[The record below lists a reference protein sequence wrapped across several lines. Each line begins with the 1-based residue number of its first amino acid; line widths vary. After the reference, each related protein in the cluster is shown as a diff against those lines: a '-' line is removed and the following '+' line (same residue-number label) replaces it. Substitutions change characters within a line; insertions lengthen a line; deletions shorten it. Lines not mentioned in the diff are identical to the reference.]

1 MAKASRSVTHLLLE
15 YDEAVDAA
23 YLQVSDVPWHHQ
35 DRLDDSRG
43 INYGADGSV
52 IGIELLSPSRIG
64 VNLDGLPYAADVER
78 VMRSRGFQIRGS
90 AD

>member
-1 MAKASRSVTHLLLE
+1 MAQASRPVTHLLLE

-35 DRLDDSRG
+35 RRLDDSRG
-43 INYGADGSV
+43 INYAADGSV

-64 VNLDGLPYAADVER
+64 VNLQGLPYASDVER
-78 VMRSRGFQIRGS
+78 VMRSRGFRILDS
-90 AD
+90 AS